1 MSESNKPTTLAA
13 KGGSGSTPQIIH
25 SRFKAFRDVYV
36 AIVQQN
42 DEKGY
47 VAGTPTKLARAIK
60 GTFNDKRSSE
70 QEFSDDNVEDTT
82 ETYEGTEIE
91 IEVNSLAP
99 QELALIFGH
108 KYENGF
114 LIKTKE
120 DKAPELAIGF
130 RAKRKN
136 GKYEFRWYYCG
147 TFSQGY
153 EESFETD
160 SSETKT
166 QTSTAKG
173 TFYARQKD
181 GRYVIA
187 VDESNL
193 AAADTGAAEAI
204 KDWFSKVQENT
215 PASAE

>member
-1 MSESNKPTTLAA
+1 MEEQA
-13 KGGSGSTPQIIH
+13 IVR
-25 SRFKAFRDVYV
+25 SRFKSFRDVYV
-36 AIVQQN
+36 ALVTQN

-47 VAGTPTKLARAIK
+47 TASTPVKIARAIK
-60 GTFNDKRSSE
+60 GTVNDKRSSE
-70 QEFSDDNVEDTT
+70 QEFSDDSVEDTT

-91 IEVNSLAP
+91 LEVNTLAP
-99 QELALIFGH
+99 QDLALIFGH
-108 KYENGF
+108 SYVDGYLVKSKN
-114 LIKTKE
+114 
-120 DKAPELAIGF
+120 DKAPELAVGF

-160 SSETKT
+160 SNETKT

-173 TFYARQKD
+173 TFYARSLDEQ
-181 GRYVIA
+181 YMIA

-193 AAADTGAAEAI
+193 ITENTNAAAAI
-204 KDWFSKVQENT
+204 KNWFAEVQEKT
-215 PASAE
+215 PKQQ